1 VERTVAAETLEVEK
15 QAEEV
20 KAVQVCAC
28 ACVCCGVYIC
38 TSVLCVPA
46 LK

>member
-1 VERTVAAETLEVEK
+1 VPGGADGAGRQVERTVAAETLEVEK

-28 ACVCCGVYIC
+28 ACVC
-38 TSVLCVPA
+38 
-46 LK
+46 